1 MASSDAVFDS
11 AVSGAA
17 ATNRAVSGGAVS
29 DGATDTAMSEGAASG
44 TTTSKTTPSRAVT
57 ACRKVT
63 ASRSSTTGRS
73 VATSRPARPVY
84 QSPIAVWG
92 CWLLANIFQ
101 LWIVATYRWGTE
113 DLSYYRNGS
122 LLSGPFGEHI
132 VGIGGSPT
140 PLSEYPD
147 VGVWPIRAVKA
158 IADVLAPGSETAFFL
173 IFALAC
179 CLLGAL
185 FTGYLLRLG
194 RFLGAWTW
202 VGVSFAIGPILLTR
216 LDLIPGL
223 AVGVG
228 VAVVVSH
235 PRVAGA
241 LLALATASKL
251 WPGVLAVALVDRWN
265 ARGTWQRLGF
275 FALTLAALVGITT
288 ATEGFERVIS
298 PLTYQDVRGLQVES
312 IAATPFTFL
321 SAIDERWEINLSSS
335 KSYEVTGPGV
345 ELAMHATTAVMAL
358 TLLLGV
364 YIALRH
370 FLRGGWNTERALAAA
385 TMLVAL
391 LLLGNKVFSPQY
403 VLWLAPLICLAMP
416 ASFERDDRGESS
428 RWRDVLLDT
437 SEGAPLILGVLT
449 VIIAGLSFLVF
460 PISYGWLVSSGP
472 AVIPASILVI
482 RNLLCVLVAVIAV
495 RWWLRI
501 SQPGAQAA

>member
-1 MASSDAVFDS
+1 MFDS

-17 ATNRAVSGGAVS
+17 ATNGAVSGGAVS
-29 DGATDTAMSEGAASG
+29 DGATDTAMPEGAASG

-437 SEGAPLILGVLT
+437 SEGAPLILGVLI

>member
-1 MASSDAVFDS
+1 MP
-11 AVSGAA
+11 GAA
-17 ATNRAVSGGAVS
+17 ATDGAVS
-29 DGATDTAMSEGAASG
+29 DGATDTAMPEGAASG
-44 TTTSKTTPSRAVT
+44 TTTSKTTTTSRAVT
-57 ACRKVT
+57 ASRKVT

-73 VATSRPARPVY
+73 GTTPRPARPVY
-84 QSPIAVWG
+84 QSPIAVWA

-101 LWIVATYRWGTE
+101 LWLVVTYRWGTE

-158 IADVLAPGSETAFFL
+158 IADVMAPGGERAFFL

-228 VAVVVSH
+228 VAVVLSH

-241 LLALATASKL
+241 LLAFATASKL

-275 FALTLAALVGITT
+275 FALTLVALVGITT
-288 ATEGFERVIS
+288 VTEGFERVIS

-312 IAATPFTFL
+312 VAATPFTFL

-345 ELAMHATTAVMAL
+345 ELAMHAATAVMAL

-416 ASFERDDRGESS
+416 ANVERRGVRGDGT

-437 SEGAPLILGVLT
+437 SEGAPLALGVLT

-472 AVIPASILVI
+472 AVIPASILVV
-482 RNLLCVLVAVIAV
+482 RNLLCILVAVIAV
-495 RWWLRI
+495 RWWLRV
-501 SQPGAQAA
+501 SRPGAPAA

>member
-1 MASSDAVFDS
+1 MKQPHPTPRRESLRETSASNVAASSTS
-11 AVSGAA
+11 
-17 ATNRAVSGGAVS
+17 ATNGAV
-29 DGATDTAMSEGAASG
+29 SEGAASETTTSG
-44 TTTSKTTPSRAVT
+44 TTTSRPVT
-57 ACRKVT
+57 ASRKVT
-63 ASRSSTTGRS
+63 ASRSSTTVRS
-73 VATSRPARPVY
+73 GTASRPARPIY
-84 QSPIAVWG
+84 QSPIAVWIG
-92 CWLLANIFQ
+92 WLLANIFQ
-101 LWIVATYRWGTE
+101 LSLVVTYRWGTE

-147 VGVWPIRAVKA
+147 VGVWPILAVKA
-158 IADVLAPGSETAFFL
+158 IADVVAPGSEKAFYL

-241 LLALATASKL
+241 LLAFATASKL

-275 FALTLAALVGITT
+275 FALTLAVLVGITI
-288 ATEGFERVIS
+288 ATQGFERVIS

-312 IAATPFTFL
+312 VAATPFTFL
-321 SAIDERWEINLSSS
+321 SAFDARWEINLSSS

-345 ELAMHATTAVMAL
+345 ELAMHAATAVMAL

-370 FLRGGWNTERALAAA
+370 FFRGGWNTERALAAA

-416 ASFERDDRGESS
+416 ARIEQRGVRSEGA

-437 SEGAPLILGVLT
+437 SKGAPLVLGVLT

-472 AVIPASILVI
+472 AGIPASILVV
-482 RNLLCVLVAVIAV
+482 RNLLCILVAVIAV
-495 RWWLRI
+495 RWWLRV
-501 SQPGAQAA
+501 SRPGAQVV

>member
-1 MASSDAVFDS
+1 MP
-11 AVSGAA
+11 GAA
-17 ATNRAVSGGAVS
+17 ATDGAVS
-29 DGATDTAMSEGAASG
+29 DGATDTAMPEGAASG
-44 TTTSKTTPSRAVT
+44 TTTSKTTTTSRAVT
-57 ACRKVT
+57 ASRKVT

-73 VATSRPARPVY
+73 GTTPRPARPVY
-84 QSPIAVWG
+84 QSPIAVWA

-101 LWIVATYRWGTE
+101 LWLVVTYRWGTE

-158 IADVLAPGSETAFFL
+158 IADVMAPGGERAFFL

-241 LLALATASKL
+241 LLAFATASKL

-275 FALTLAALVGITT
+275 FALTLVALVGITT
-288 ATEGFERVIS
+288 VTEGFERVIS

-312 IAATPFTFL
+312 VAATPFTFL

-345 ELAMHATTAVMAL
+345 ELAMHAATAVMAL

-416 ASFERDDRGESS
+416 ANVERRGVRGDGT

-437 SEGAPLILGVLT
+437 SEGAPLALGVLT

-472 AVIPASILVI
+472 AVIPASILVV
-482 RNLLCVLVAVIAV
+482 RNLLCILVAIIAV
-495 RWWLRI
+495 RWWLRV
-501 SQPGAQAA
+501 SRPGAPAA